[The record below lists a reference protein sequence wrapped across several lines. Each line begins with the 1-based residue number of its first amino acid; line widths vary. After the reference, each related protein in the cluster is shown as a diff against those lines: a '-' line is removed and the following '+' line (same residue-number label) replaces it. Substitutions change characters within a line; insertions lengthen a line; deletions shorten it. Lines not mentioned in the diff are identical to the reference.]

1 MKVYFTA
8 SISVKDRFI
17 DRYKIIIDYL
27 QKHGHKVEYEH
38 ILGATEQ
45 TVAAMSPKDRINF
58 LAKVENW
65 IRTSN
70 FVIAETSHPSVSV
83 GFEVALALRYAK
95 PVLVLYSEGDAP
107 SLLLHHTYDRLHAE
121 KYTPSNVGSTIEDF
135 IHYIEGKHDTR
146 FTFFLPEELN
156 AYLEHSSRKLKLTKS
171 MYLRRLIEKDL
182 QNSSR

>member
-8 SISVKDRFI
+8 SISVKDRLI
-17 DRYKIIIDYL
+17 DRYKVIIETL
-27 QKHGHKVEYEH
+27 KKRGHKVEYEH
-38 ILGATEQ
+38 ILNATEQ
-45 TVAAMSPKDRINF
+45 SVRAMSPKDRVNF
-58 LAKVENW
+58 LSKVENW
-65 IRTSN
+65 IKTSN

-121 KYTPSNVGSTIEDF
+121 KYSNANVGGIIEDF
-135 IHYIEGKHDTR
+135 VHYIQGKHDTR

-156 AYLEHSSRKLKLTKS
+156 AYLEDSSRKLKLTKS

-182 QNSSR
+182 QNNSR